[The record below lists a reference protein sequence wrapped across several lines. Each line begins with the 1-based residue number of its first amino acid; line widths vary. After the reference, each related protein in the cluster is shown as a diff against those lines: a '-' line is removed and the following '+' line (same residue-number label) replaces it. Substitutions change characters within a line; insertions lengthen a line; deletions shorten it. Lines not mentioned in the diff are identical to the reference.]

1 MNPRSN
7 ANQRKRYVADPPK
20 SDGGTLFNKEGGTL
34 YTLPHVSSHGN
45 NAEVA
50 SAYRQQPNPTTV
62 IPGTDPHLFA
72 IHRRRGGGGGVL
84 QDPISSAQT
93 ENDNNISEHI
103 NTTKRPSVG
112 DRIPTAILV
121 ILWYCLGIIS
131 IATSKILLST
141 HRVPPLL
148 LTLQQ
153 LLIGMILLRTLLYY
167 MQTNHTANGGKDSDV
182 DNEYTLH
189 PKGLQPVPLQVNT
202 NTAMK
207 SDCEVGIY
215 KRKSS
220 NEETIIATQNRSS
233 SGILSALLALAN
245 PSSSA
250 INHRIHNQLLLSS
263 IYFTIGFLLT
273 NVGFRTGSAA
283 FVETV
288 KAAEPITSAATAVF
302 WGIERLGPK
311 EVASLGGIIIGVALS
326 TLGHGGSSS
335 TPSSGNELIPSSSS
349 PQSLLTS
356 SCIVLL
362 ANLCFSFRGLH
373 QKLFRQTPQGNTMVI
388 DDMNLQFRMQ
398 QIGFLLLSIPA
409 VLGNIHL
416 PSRLI
421 YEGLAF
427 RYLLRYF
434 LLCVVNGVAFASY
447 NLSST
452 MILSRISIVH
462 HAALNCIRRV
472 FAIVVTSIVFG
483 LKITFLQ
490 IVGIICSVC
499 AFFSYIH
506 FKSKKSLQQSRRR
519 EMMKKWDSI
528 MLDAK
533 RSKWAASGK
542 TSSSL
547 PMGNVDE

>member
-1 MNPRSN
+1 MNPRGN

-34 YTLPHVSSHGN
+34 YTLPRVSSHDN
-45 NAEVA
+45 NAG
-50 SAYRQQPNPTTV
+50 RQTNLSTV

-84 QDPISSAQT
+84 QAPISSAQT

-112 DRIPTAILV
+112 DRIPTVILV

-167 MQTNHTANGGKDSDV
+167 MQTNNTANGGKDLDV
-182 DNEYTLH
+182 DDYTLH
-189 PKGLQPVPLQVNT
+189 PKGLQPVPLQINT

-207 SDCEVGIY
+207 SDCEVGRY

-302 WGIERLGPK
+302 WGIERLGPE
-311 EVASLGGIIIGVALS
+311 EVASLGGIIIGVVCS
-326 TLGHGGSSS
+326 TLGHGG
-335 TPSSGNELIPSSSS
+335 PSSSS

-373 QKLFRQTPQGNTMVI
+373 QKIFRATPQGNIMVI

-409 VLGNIHL
+409 VLGYMHL
-416 PSRLI
+416 PYRLI
-421 YEGLAF
+421 QEGVAF

-434 LLCVVNGVAFASY
+434 LLCVINGVAFASY

>member
-1 MNPRSN
+1 MKPRSN
-7 ANQRKRYVADPPK
+7 ANQRKRYVTDPPK

-34 YTLPHVSSHGN
+34 YTLPRVSSHNN
-45 NAEVA
+45 NAG
-50 SAYRQQPNPTTV
+50 RQTNLSTV

-72 IHRRRGGGGGVL
+72 IHRRRGSGGGVL
-84 QDPISSAQT
+84 KDLISSAQT

-141 HRVPPLL
+141 HKVPPLL

-153 LLIGMILLRTLLYY
+153 LLIGMVLLRTLLYY
-167 MQTNHTANGGKDSDV
+167 MQTKNNTANGGKDSDV
-182 DNEYTLH
+182 DEYTLH
-189 PKGLQPVPLQVNT
+189 PKGLQPVPLQTNT
-202 NTAMK
+202 NTAVK
-207 SDCEVGIY
+207 SDCEAGRY

-220 NEETIIATQNRSS
+220 NEETIIAIQNRSS
-233 SGILSALLALAN
+233 SGRILSALLALAN

-302 WGIERLGPK
+302 WGIESLGPK
-311 EVASLGGIIIGVALS
+311 EVASLGGIIIGVVCS

-335 TPSSGNELIPSSSS
+335 TPSNGNELIPSSSPS
-349 PQSLLTS
+349 QSLLTS

-409 VLGNIHL
+409 VLGYIHL

-421 YEGLAF
+421 HEGLAF

-483 LKITFLQ
+483 LQITFLQ

-506 FKSKKSLQQSRRR
+506 FKSKKSLRQSRRR

-533 RSKWAASGK
+533 RSKWTASGK